1 MYNITYAMLVK
12 NSKNPEIIREKMV
25 KRYYELR
32 NYSQVAKEF
41 QTQSKRVKFWVQR
54 FEKEGIEGLKN
65 KHKAPHHIPHKT
77 PKEIEEKI
85 KEIAKSKKHSIGQNR
100 IQSELKKL
108 GIKRSTSTI
117 NRIMHSLNLIQKKPR
132 KYQNKK

>member
-12 NSKNPEIIREKMV
+12 NSKNPEIIREEMV

-54 FEKEGIEGLKN
+54 FEKEGIEAIMYNITYAMLVKN
-65 KHKAPHHIPHKT
+65 SKNPEIIREEMVKRYYELRNYSQVA
-77 PKEIEEKI
+77 KEFQTQ
-85 KEIAKSKKHSIGQNR
+85 SKRVKF
-100 IQSELKKL
+100 
-108 GIKRSTSTI
+108 
-117 NRIMHSLNLIQKKPR
+117 
-132 KYQNKK
+132 

>member
-41 QTQSKRVKFWVQR
+41 QTQSKRVKFWVER

-65 KHKAPHHIPHKT
+65 KSKAPHHIPHKT

-85 KEIAKSKKHSIGQNR
+85 KEIAKSKKHLLAKTEFNLSLKNL
-100 IQSELKKL
+100 ELKGQPQL
-108 GIKRSTSTI
+108 LTE
-117 NRIMHSLNLIQKKPR
+117 
-132 KYQNKK
+132 

>member
-41 QTQSKRVKFWVQR
+41 QTQSKRVKF
-54 FEKEGIEGLKN
+54 
-65 KHKAPHHIPHKT
+65 
-77 PKEIEEKI
+77 
-85 KEIAKSKKHSIGQNR
+85 
-100 IQSELKKL
+100 
-108 GIKRSTSTI
+108 
-117 NRIMHSLNLIQKKPR
+117 
-132 KYQNKK
+132 